1 MKVMSTNVDP
11 IIKTLKRDKRTCHD
25 SSKVFSLRIETRYLN
40 RIFWINGASLFV
52 FLFIATTVNQVE
64 ICTKVAKLEL

>member
-1 MKVMSTNVDP
+1 
-11 IIKTLKRDKRTCHD
+11 
-25 SSKVFSLRIETRYLN
+25 LRIETRYLN

-64 ICTKVAKLEL
+64 MCTKVAKLEL